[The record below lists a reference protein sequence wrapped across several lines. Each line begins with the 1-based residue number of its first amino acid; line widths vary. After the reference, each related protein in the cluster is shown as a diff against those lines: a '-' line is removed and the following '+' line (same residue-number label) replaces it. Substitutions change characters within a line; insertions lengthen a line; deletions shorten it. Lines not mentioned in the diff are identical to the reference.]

1 MNNQRTTQ
9 HGQLDQALDRERAL
23 RQARRRQQPSLWQTL
38 EQGWMAARRWAAAW
52 QRTPTRTAL
61 RVTAPR

>member
-38 EQGWMAARRWAAAW
+38 GQGWTATRRWIAAW
-52 QRTPTRTAL
+52 QRTPTPIAL